1 MWQIYPGC
9 ASMTNAGIFRAASAR
24 QSSNDPDVR
33 VESIAASC
41 ARPTPALHRRT
52 KGRSGASSAQR
63 EIRPAAVPSSDA
75 STRNPLPMA
84 DTLTPAE
91 RSERMSRIRS
101 QDTKPELV
109 VRRHLHA
116 LGFRYRLHV
125 RELPGKPDLVLPK
138 YRAVVF
144 VEGCFWHGHS
154 CQKGRVPGTNPT
166 FWQAKVETNQ
176 ARDKRN
182 QRLLRRDGW
191 RVLRVWECQLA
202 KKKKRAA
209 TLARLLRRIRE

>member
-1 MWQIYPGC
+1 
-9 ASMTNAGIFRAASAR
+9 
-24 QSSNDPDVR
+24 
-33 VESIAASC
+33 
-41 ARPTPALHRRT
+41 
-52 KGRSGASSAQR
+52 
-63 EIRPAAVPSSDA
+63 
-75 STRNPLPMA
+75 MA

-125 RELPGKPDLVLPK
+125 RDLPGKPDLVLPK

-166 FWQAKVETNQ
+166 FWQAKVEANQ
-176 ARDKRN
+176 ARDMRN
-182 QRLLRRDGW
+182 RRLLRREGW

-202 KKKKRAA
+202 KKKKKRAA
-209 TLARLLRRIRE
+209 TLARLVRRIRD